1 MGENVLVGPLQGLQI
16 RHGVVGVARCH
27 RDTRNHSVVTV
38 HRLVDEVMRSLR
50 LARAL
55 YLA

>member
-1 MGENVLVGPLQGLQI
+1 MGENVLVGPLQVLQI

-27 RDTRNHSVVTV
+27 RNTRNHSVVTV
-38 HRLVDEVMRSLR
+38 HRLVDELCALR